1 MLQFILRRLGLVIPT
16 FIGITLLTF
25 AFVHMIPG
33 DPVMIMA
40 GERGI
45 SPERHAQ
52 LLAEMGLDKPLWQ
65 QYAHYIWGVLHG
77 DLGISLKSRIPVWQ
91 EFVPRF
97 KATLELGVCAMIFAV
112 AVGIPVGVLA
122 AVKRGS
128 IFDHTAVGLAL
139 TGYSMPIFWWGM
151 MLIMLVSVQLNLTP
165 VSGRISDTVFLDD
178 TLPLTG
184 FMLID
189 TAIWGEQGDFID
201 ALMHMILPAIVL
213 GTIPLA
219 VIVRMTRSSMLEV
232 LGEDYIRTARA
243 KGLTRMRVIVIHALR
258 NAMLPVVT
266 VIGLQVGTLLAG
278 AILTETIFSWPG
290 LGRWLID
297 ALQRR
302 DYPVV
307 QGGVLLVATMIILVN
322 LLVDLLYGV
331 VNPRIRHK
339 KYGVIM
345 SQVTENKVITA
356 PVPMT
361 PLQEFWHYF
370 KRNKGAVVGLVYVA
384 VMIVIAVFANFLAPY
399 NPADQFRDS
408 LLAPPFW
415 QEGGSLAHLLGT
427 DDVGRDILSR
437 LMYGA
442 RLSLLVGCL
451 VVVLSLILGVVLG
464 LVAGYF
470 GGVVDSIIMRVVDI
484 MLALPSLL
492 LALVLVAIFG
502 PSIVNASLALTFVAL
517 PHYVR
522 LTRAAVLVEVNRDY
536 VTASRVAGAGAMRQ
550 MFVNILPNCLAPLI
564 VQASLGFSNAILD
577 MAALGFLGMGAQ
589 PPTPEWGTM
598 LSDVLQFAQS
608 AWWVVTFP
616 GVAILLTVLAFNL
629 MGDGLRDA
637 LDPKLKQ

>member
-1 MLQFILRRLGLVIPT
+1 MPDPLSPRGRGGGVFPLFGEYFCEQYRRLVTRPGVTIEKPGYVAVYSPT
-16 FIGITLLTF
+16 FGTRHPDIYRYYPSHLCF
-25 AFVHMIPG
+25 RSYDPRRSG
-33 DPVMIMA
+33 DDY
-40 GERGI
+40 GGRTWYF
-45 SPERHAQ
+45 PERHAQ

-339 KYGVIM
+339 K
-345 SQVTENKVITA
+345 
-356 PVPMT
+356 
-361 PLQEFWHYF
+361 
-370 KRNKGAVVGLVYVA
+370 
-384 VMIVIAVFANFLAPY
+384 
-399 NPADQFRDS
+399 
-408 LLAPPFW
+408 
-415 QEGGSLAHLLGT
+415 
-427 DDVGRDILSR
+427 
-437 LMYGA
+437 
-442 RLSLLVGCL
+442 
-451 VVVLSLILGVVLG
+451 
-464 LVAGYF
+464 
-470 GGVVDSIIMRVVDI
+470 
-484 MLALPSLL
+484 
-492 LALVLVAIFG
+492 
-502 PSIVNASLALTFVAL
+502 
-517 PHYVR
+517 
-522 LTRAAVLVEVNRDY
+522 
-536 VTASRVAGAGAMRQ
+536 
-550 MFVNILPNCLAPLI
+550 
-564 VQASLGFSNAILD
+564 
-577 MAALGFLGMGAQ
+577 
-589 PPTPEWGTM
+589 
-598 LSDVLQFAQS
+598 
-608 AWWVVTFP
+608 
-616 GVAILLTVLAFNL
+616 
-629 MGDGLRDA
+629 
-637 LDPKLKQ
+637 

>member
-52 LLAEMGLDKPLWQ
+52 LLAELGLDKPMWQ
-65 QYAHYIWGVLHG
+65 QYLHYIWGVMHG
-77 DLGISLKSRIPVWQ
+77 DLGISMKSRIPVWE

-97 KATLELGVCAMIFAV
+97 QATLELGVCAMIFAT

-151 MLIMLVSVQLNLTP
+151 MLIMLVSVHWNLTP
-165 VSGRISDTVFLDD
+165 VSGRVSDMVFLDD
-178 TLPLTG
+178 SNPLTG

-189 TAIWGEQGDFID
+189 TAIWGEDGNFID
-201 ALMHMILPAIVL
+201 AVAHMILPAIVL

-243 KGLTRMRVIVIHALR
+243 KGLTRMRVIIVHALR

-339 KYGVIM
+339 TYGDIM
-345 SQVTENKVITA
+345 SQVTETIVSSA
-356 PVPMT
+356 PGPMT

-370 KRNKGAVVGLVYVA
+370 KRNKGAVVGLVYV
-384 VMIVIAVFANFLAPY
+384 VIVLFIAIFANWIAPY
-399 NPADQFRDS
+399 NPAEQFRDA
-408 LLAPPFW
+408 LLAPPAW
-415 QEGGSLAHLLGT
+415 QEGGSMAHLLGT
-427 DDVGRDILSR
+427 DDVGRDVLSR

-451 VVVLSLILGVVLG
+451 VVVLSLIMGVILG
-464 LVAGYF
+464 LIAGYF
-470 GGVVDSIIMRVVDI
+470 GGLVDNIIMRVVDI

-502 PSIVNASLALTFVAL
+502 PSIGNAALALTFVAL

-550 MFVNILPNCLAPLI
+550 MFINIFPNCLAPLI

-616 GVAILLTVLAFNL
+616 GLAILLTVLAFNL